1 MVGQQGAAAG
11 RLLETLAAVAATLAK
26 AGNWTD
32 VAPSVLAQLAVALDA
47 SRAYLFRVHEV
58 SGLGLGQTCVV
69 DWAAPGLKPL
79 TGDVRNTDEDLTA
92 GDPVLMAWAKRRR
105 RGETISGHTR
115 DLSGYLR
122 DDFEYQGIR
131 SFLSTPLMVRGVWWG
146 HLGFDDCARE
156 REWTAEEVA
165 FLQTSARLVAAAA
178 ERSDTSLVASE
189 TSRTAMLASALDAVV
204 TIDEAGRILE
214 FNPAAEAT
222 FGFRRDEAIG
232 RLLTDTIVPP
242 QHCRGHAE
250 GFRKYL
256 SGGRS
261 RILAQRLEIE
271 GRRADGSEFPV
282 ELTITEV
289 RAEGRRFFTAYLRD
303 ITERR
308 QSLAALAE
316 SEARFRALVHDQ
328 TESVTL
334 WDAEFRCTFANRA
347 AADLFHQTPEE
358 HLGHFAHETI
368 APHIWVKL
376 EPALRALTPDEPV
389 HWSTNEKF
397 LPGGEVRWFEWSNR
411 ALFGADG
418 ERRGYLSVGRDVTER
433 RQLAAQLERLAFVDG
448 ATGLPN
454 RNAVLKAEGT
464 DVDTAIAIRLVD
476 FGEMTAT
483 LGRAFSDR
491 LLAVVA
497 GRLAEVIA
505 GRGQLTRT
513 GETGFAVLL
522 QARPAETADL
532 SRRLGDTFR
541 ALFDLDGRRVLLRA
555 AIGIAQGA
563 GGIERL
569 LLDAEMAAHAE
580 RPGSIERFDAVMR
593 TRQLERLEI
602 EAGLRDA
609 LDRRRDE
616 IRVAYQPI
624 VDLATGRLAGFEA
637 LARWRHP
644 TRGEVPPAVFIPIAE
659 ATGLILPL
667 GERILES
674 AVEEAA
680 SWRPP
685 LRGNGVPLFVAVN
698 LSAHECAD
706 PELIDRVKRIFA
718 RSAIDP
724 QMVKFE
730 LTESTL
736 MSQAEPA
743 VEVLHRLRELGSGL
757 AIDDFGTGYSSL
769 SYLHRFPIDNL
780 KIDRSFVAR
789 MLRSLADREIVRVMI
804 DLAHGLG
811 LSVVAEGIE
820 TVEMRTALVELGC
833 DHGQGYLLGRPMAA
847 SAAAAMVA
855 EAA

>member
-1 MVGQQGAAAG
+1 MVGQQGAAAE
-11 RLLETLAAVAATLAK
+11 RLLETLASVAGSLAAV
-26 AGNWTD
+26 GNWTE
-32 VAPSVLAQLAVALDA
+32 VAPDVLARLAVALDA

-58 SGLGLGQTCVV
+58 SGLGLGQTCIA

-79 TGDVRNTDEDLTA
+79 TGDTRNTDEDLTA
-92 GDPVLMAWAKRRR
+92 GDPVLMEWAERRR

-131 SFLSTPLMVRGVWWG
+131 SFLSTPLIVRGVWWG
-146 HLGFDDCARE
+146 HIGFDDCLRE
-156 REWTAEEVA
+156 RAWTAAEVA
-165 FLQTSARLVAAAA
+165 FLRTSARLVAAAA

-222 FGFRRDEAIG
+222 FGYRRDQVIG
-232 RLLTDTIVPP
+232 RSLTDTIVPTR
-242 QHCRGHAE
+242 HRRGHTE
-250 GFRKYL
+250 GFRGYIA
-256 SGGRS
+256 GGRAS
-261 RILAQRLEIE
+261 ILAQRLEIE
-271 GRRADGSEFPV
+271 ARRADGSEFPV

-308 QSLAALAE
+308 QALAALAE
-316 SEARFRALVHDQ
+316 GEARFRALVHDQ

-334 WDAEFRCTFANRA
+334 WDTGFRCTFANRA
-347 AADLFHQTPEE
+347 AAELFHQTPEE
-358 HLGHFAHETI
+358 HLGHQAHETI
-368 APHIWVKL
+368 APHVWVSL
-376 EPALRALTPDEPV
+376 EPALRALTPEDPV
-389 HWSTNEKF
+389 YWSTNEKI
-397 LPGGEVRWFEWSNR
+397 LPNGEVRWFEWSNR
-411 ALFGADG
+411 ALFDERG
-418 ERRGYLSVGRDVTER
+418 EHRGYLSVGRDVTER
-433 RQLAAQLERLAFVDG
+433 RQLEARLEDLAFVDA

-454 RNAVLKAEGT
+454 RNAVLKDGRA
-464 DVDTAIAIRLVD
+464 DVDAAIVVRLVD

-483 LGRAFSDR
+483 LGRAFADR

-497 GRLAEVIA
+497 GRLGAAIA
-505 GRGQLTRT
+505 GRGQLART
-513 GETGFAVLL
+513 GEKAFAVLL
-522 QARPAETADL
+522 RAGRAEAAEL
-532 SRRLGDTFR
+532 SATLGETFR
-541 ALFDLDGRRVLLRA
+541 ALFELDGRRVLLRA
-555 AIGIAQGA
+555 AIGIAHG
-563 GGIERL
+563 GDGIERL
-569 LLDAEMAAHAE
+569 LLDAEMAGHGE
-580 RPGSIERFDAVMR
+580 RPGTIERFDAVMR

-602 EAGLRDA
+602 EAALRDA
-609 LDRRRDE
+609 LDRRQDE

-624 VDLATGRLAGFEA
+624 VDLPTGRLVGFEA

-680 SWRPP
+680 RWRPP

-698 LSAHECAD
+698 LSAHQCAD

-743 VEVLHRLRELGSGL
+743 VDVLHRLRELGSGL

-780 KIDRSFVAR
+780 KIDRSFVSR
-789 MLRSLADREIVRVMI
+789 MLRTQADREIVRVMI

-820 TVEMRTALVELGC
+820 TPDMRDALVELGC
-833 DHGQGYLLGRPMAA
+833 DHGQGYLLGRPMPAR
-847 SAAAAMVA
+847 AAAAMVA